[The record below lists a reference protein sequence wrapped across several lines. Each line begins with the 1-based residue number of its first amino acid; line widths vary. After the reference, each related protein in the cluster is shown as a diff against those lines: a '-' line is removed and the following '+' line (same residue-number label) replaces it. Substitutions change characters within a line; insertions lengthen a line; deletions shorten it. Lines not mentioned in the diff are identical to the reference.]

1 MDTNA
6 SVGMDAQLADDKIVD
21 NILQGMMDDEPAGA
35 IDFTQPFE
43 MSVIPQQSQQEIMEQ
58 RAAQDRESFLN
69 SFSALD

>member
-1 MDTNA
+1 
-6 SVGMDAQLADDKIVD
+6 MDAQLADDKIVD
-21 NILQGMMDDEPAGA
+21 NILQGMMDDDSAGA

-43 MSVIPQQSQQEIMEQ
+43 MSVIPQQSQQEIMQQ